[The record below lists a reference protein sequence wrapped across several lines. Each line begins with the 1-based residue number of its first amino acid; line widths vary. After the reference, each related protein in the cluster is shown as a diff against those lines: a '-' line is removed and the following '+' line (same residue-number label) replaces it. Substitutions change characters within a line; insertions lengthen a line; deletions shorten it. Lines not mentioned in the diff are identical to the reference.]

1 MNGPPKFDERAKFIT
16 VAQESHDFFHFAL
29 NFCVLARQTSLEDET
44 IKDLF
49 WIGANLYHATH
60 LPKTQS
66 VRSRF
71 RTRPDPEPSPSPPRL
86 TTPVPPADWKLPP
99 AATLEPTPEDKEVEL
114 NIAPEPK
121 HRQESDQGCEPTSSS
136 IAVGVLVEFEGMDAS
151 PAQIP
156 ATESEQQLDLLDS
169 FIESGVRG
177 SASCLVVLCSAS
189 TRRPGSCTYTPPPL
203 DSGSDHRAFR
213 LAGLPRYV
221 GSPWVERRQASA
233 ADLRAVRCSPALHP
247 FGFGKLRPPSGST
260 SALGRSSSSS
270 ALRISTSA
278 SESRRCGFVAAAQVI
293 GIPSPPRTSVCA
305 GDSIFQGSV
314 TVGHLHESIIKAP
327 TTVDV
332 TLGHRLGCALGH
344 FHLATPTS
352 SNPALVV
359 ILQSSAC
366 LRFLLLATPSSSSQ
380 AASISS
386 FTA

>member
-1 MNGPPKFDERAKFIT
+1 M
-16 VAQESHDFFHFAL
+16 
-29 NFCVLARQTSLEDET
+29 VLLGGH
-44 IKDLF
+44 LF
-49 WIGANLYHATH
+49 WA
-60 LPKTQS
+60 
-66 VRSRF
+66 
-71 RTRPDPEPSPSPPRL
+71 
-86 TTPVPPADWKLPP
+86 
-99 AATLEPTPEDKEVEL
+99 
-114 NIAPEPK
+114 
-121 HRQESDQGCEPTSSS
+121 
-136 IAVGVLVEFEGMDAS
+136 
-151 PAQIP
+151 
-156 ATESEQQLDLLDS
+156 
-169 FIESGVRG
+169 SGVRG

-213 LAGLPRYV
+213 FAGLPRYV
-221 GSPWVERRQASA
+221 GSPWVRRRQASA
-233 ADLRAVRCSPALHP
+233 ADLQAVRCSSALHP
-247 FGFGKLRPPSGST
+247 FDFGKLRPPSGST
-260 SALGRSSSSS
+260 SALGHSSSSS
-270 ALRISTSA
+270 ALRISTFA

-327 TTVDV
+327 TTVDF

-352 SNPALVV
+352 SNPTLVV